1 MGSIPGPG
9 ASTYCKHV
17 QKIKRTN
24 NTLGVLSMVHWV
36 KNPTAVA
43 WVTAVAQIPS
53 LAQEFP
59 YATGMAIKLKKK
71 KKGKRIFQLPNLL

>member
-1 MGSIPGPG
+1 
-9 ASTYCKHV
+9 
-17 QKIKRTN
+17 
-24 NTLGVLSMVHWV
+24 MVHWV

-71 KKGKRIFQLPNLL
+71 KKKGKRIFQLPNLL